1 MTIPRAQ
8 THHLILRKTSLQKI
22 VAIPVRNVVS
32 FLSQNAF
39 RLVGCLRDWKQ
50 LEDIQLLVVFW
61 LILTLFFLFVKYDR
75 IRVSELLEKPYAFS
89 LLVSG
94 GGYSESNAFDMSV
107 DKTPTTF
114 LLSTACF
121 HLSINRI
128 REVSQFWYFRYAVR
142 LLLNI
147 GSINDVSC
155 FLSNY
160 SKTFPITV
168 KNPAKK
174 KKTTRARM
182 APTKQEKKSLEQ
194 SIDTWRCH
202 FFFSEG

>member
-89 LLVSG
+89 LLVSR

-128 REVSQFWYFRYAVR
+128 REASQFWYFRYAVR

-155 FLSNY
+155 LLSNY

-174 KKTTRARM
+174 NHQSENGSNQTRKKVLRA
-182 APTKQEKKSLEQ
+182 KY
-194 SIDTWRCH
+194 RCLKVP

>member
-8 THHLILRKTSLQKI
+8 THHLILRKISLQKI

-75 IRVSELLEKPYAFS
+75 IRVSELSEKPYAFS
-89 LLVSG
+89 LLVSR

-121 HLSINRI
+121 HLSTNPIK
-128 REVSQFWYFRYAVR
+128 EVSQFWSFRYAVR
-142 LLLNI
+142 LLFKFKRI
-147 GSINDVSC
+147 
-155 FLSNY
+155 LSQN
-160 SKTFPITV
+160 
-168 KNPAKK
+168 
-174 KKTTRARM
+174 
-182 APTKQEKKSLEQ
+182 QEPF
-194 SIDTWRCH
+194 W
-202 FFFSEG
+202 SENL